1 MRGGGRS
8 LAYQHP
14 ENLLPG
20 LNNQVPHHRYHLH
33 LVLIIDLTRTSCL
46 TKLQVSVRFWP
57 GLWRGSEGFASRD
70 ELLLVMRDVE
80 QVDLPIVEHIVDH
93 IVEHIIEHIAE
104 HIVEPATHSQSS
116 QLLIRAQHLSEG
128 RVDVTVEQIQLETG
142 KAGGQV
148 LIKMVT
154 G

>member
-1 MRGGGRS
+1 M
-8 LAYQHP
+8 
-14 ENLLPG
+14 
-20 LNNQVPHHRYHLH
+20 
-33 LVLIIDLTRTSCL
+33 
-46 TKLQVSVRFWP
+46 RFWP

-93 IVEHIIEHIAE
+93 SVEHRVE
-104 HIVEPATHSQSS
+104 HIVEPANHSHSS

>member
-1 MRGGGRS
+1 M
-8 LAYQHP
+8 
-14 ENLLPG
+14 
-20 LNNQVPHHRYHLH
+20 
-33 LVLIIDLTRTSCL
+33 RTSCL
-46 TKLQVSVRFWP
+46 TTLQVSVRFWP
-57 GLWRGSEGFASRD
+57 GLWRGSEGFASRE

-80 QVDLPIVEHIVDH
+80 QVDLPIIV
-93 IVEHIIEHIAE
+93 E